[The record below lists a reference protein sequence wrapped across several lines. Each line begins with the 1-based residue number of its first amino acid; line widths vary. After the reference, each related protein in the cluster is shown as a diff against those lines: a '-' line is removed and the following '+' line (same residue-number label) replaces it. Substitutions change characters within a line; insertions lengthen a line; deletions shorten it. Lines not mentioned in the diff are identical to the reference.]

1 MPILIVL
8 IVWPLTEIYVAI
20 LVANWIGAM
29 QMLAL
34 IGLSSLAG
42 IFALRNQSRAAF
54 GRFNVAMA
62 ERRLPSRE
70 VGDGLLGLVAA
81 VMLLVPGLVSGAL
94 GLLLLLPPVRWV
106 VRWSLAAFVLR
117 RFKLAGSAASWTYTT
132 YNTARGQGARADYDV
147 SGSAEE
153 MPGQAEND
161 GGQTDPPR
169 RLPPA

>member
-1 MPILIVL
+1 
-8 IVWPLTEIYVAI
+8 
-20 LVANWIGAM
+20 
-29 QMLAL
+29 MLAL
-34 IGLSSLAG
+34 VALSSLAG
-42 IFALRNQSRAAF
+42 VFALRDQSRAAF
-54 GRFNVAMA
+54 TRFNEAMA
-62 ERRLPSRE
+62 KRRLPDRA

-81 VMLLVPGLVSGAL
+81 VLLLVPGLVSGAL

-147 SGSAEE
+147 AGTAEE
-153 MPGQAEND
+153 MPGPAEND
-161 GGQTDPPR
+161 GGQSNQPR